1 MRRALATMEVALG
14 TRLNSSPAVVCVSAD
29 PWFRIRCGA
38 AKLRFEM
45 VKVRSTV
52 EGYDELLTSMPA
64 GEPVVIQ
71 IEKETRFFFA
81 ECRKWCGLGL
91 PFSHLWG
98 PKGAC
103 DSCGFLHMLQEA
115 LRSNGERDSQMAA
128 GNAGGKRSEHENQD
142 HGAMETPINCE
153 IEEQRTPELL
163 WTAAAMGATTI
174 STTATSGWHRQRAS
188 MPQAVGLR
196 LRLWITEPLRTSLPC
211 WSCPTALLVGL
222 IALCVGRGPENL
234 QQLTNSQGGGP
245 IWIGAP
251 PMACPEH
258 RNARWAIGP
267 HGCHIHL

>member
-1 MRRALATMEVALG
+1 MHPSSRCVRDMRRALATMEVALG
-14 TRLNSSPAVVCVSAD
+14 TRLNSSPPVVCVSAD

-163 WTAAAMGATTI
+163 WTAGGDGGDDDLDYSDFWMAPAEGINAPSRGA
-174 STTATSGWHRQRAS
+174 SSEVVDNRAFEY
-188 MPQAVGLR
+188 QL
-196 LRLWITEPLRTSLPC
+196 
-211 WSCPTALLVGL
+211 ALLELPDGAASRTDCSLCGERTREPATVDKQPGRRTHLDWRTANGL
-222 IALCVGRGPENL
+222 P
-234 QQLTNSQGGGP
+234 
-245 IWIGAP
+245 
-251 PMACPEH
+251 
-258 RNARWAIGP
+258 
-267 HGCHIHL
+267 